1 MVLEGSSIKFRNCNL
16 ITSCIFFH
24 RLLYPK
30 SIAKSFWVKSITTSF
45 SIFNFFQGLTI
56 LLLHYSHEKGYCSPF
71 NLENGF
77 PVSAVFFVLF
87 VLEVTLCPHRHH
99 FDESNNISNAQRALT
114 NFWNEKVLIPW
125 YALLKRTLSN
135 DIPFIGQIKNVICL
149 SGLVV
154 VNIVTFG
161 LISLIGKQRSN
172 IEKVFNQHP
181 SVKWHIVIAS

>member
-1 MVLEGSSIKFRNCNL
+1 MKKFQSL
-16 ITSCIFFH
+16 DIEYS
-24 RLLYPK
+24 
-30 SIAKSFWVKSITTSF
+30 
-45 SIFNFFQGLTI
+45 TI
-56 LLLHYSHEKGYCSPF
+56 NRKY
-71 NLENGF
+71 
-77 PVSAVFFVLF
+77 A
-87 VLEVTLCPHRHH
+87 
-99 FDESNNISNAQRALT
+99 
-114 NFWNEKVLIPW
+114 
-125 YALLKRTLSN
+125 ALLKRTLSN